1 MDLKAIYLHII
12 NIDDDNFYD
21 DPKPI
26 MQVHLTACCNRYKQC
41 ITCKKRHEQRINAC
55 SMKPSKLVELVYSR
69 KLKKKKHFWLMKS
82 SKNAFSLT

>member
-12 NIDDDNFYD
+12 NLDDDNFYD

-41 ITCKKRHEQRINAC
+41 ITCKKETWA
-55 SMKPSKLVELVYSR
+55 
-69 KLKKKKHFWLMKS
+69 
-82 SKNAFSLT
+82 KN